1 MGKLVE
7 DVPPFTP
14 GQNIRAQTYMYELP
28 SRLSIHFILRTV
40 AKTPLTLLLTVSP

>member
-1 MGKLVE
+1 MHNAIKLSKMGKLVE

-28 SRLSIHFILRTV
+28 SRLSIHL
-40 AKTPLTLLLTVSP
+40 